1 MTILLLLGG
10 FVLLV
15 AGGEAL
21 VRGASSLG
29 KTVGLSSLIIGLTVV
44 SSATSAPELAVSAG
58 AALSG
63 SPGLAVGNVVGSN
76 IANILL
82 VMGLTAVFGA
92 LMVKVQL
99 IKADIPIMIG
109 LSVIALLMS
118 LDGTISTLEGSTLL
132 GLLLVYLV
140 VTIVLAR
147 RQTQREKNEP
157 TPEGDDAAPSASR
170 AAPGATPAVSDGA
183 SPAPADG
190 ASAAP
195 AASDTPAE
203 KRSARAGD
211 SVKPTR
217 PVRTSKRRST
227 LIDLVLLVVG
237 IALLVAGAQMLVSAS
252 TTIAQALGVSD
263 LIIGLTIVAIGTSL
277 PELATS
283 VIAALRG
290 ERDMAVGNLVGS
302 NIFNIGAVLGLTA
315 VIAPGGIDVD
325 PAAVNFDL
333 PVMIATALVL
343 LPLAFTAAAIGRWE
357 GILLVL
363 LYGAYVTYLVLDAST
378 HAALE
383 PFSAAMLWFVL
394 PITALW
400 IAALVGYEVG
410 VLRSRRA
417 ARAQGHDAAPAGQ
430 HPPGPS

>member
-1 MTILLLLGG
+1 MTLLTIFLLLGG
-10 FVLLV
+10 FILLV

-44 SSATSAPELAVSAG
+44 SSATSAPELAVSLG
-58 AALSG
+58 AALDG
-63 SPGLAVGNVVGSN
+63 APGLAVGNVVGSN
-76 IANILL
+76 IANILF
-82 VMGLTAVFGA
+82 VMGLTAIFGA

-109 LSVIALLMS
+109 LSVIALLVS
-118 LDGTISTLEGSTLL
+118 LDGNISTLEGSVLL
-132 GLLLVYLV
+132 GLLIIYLV

-147 RQTQREKNEP
+147 RQTQREQSQTQREQSADAQQKSHN
-157 TPEGDDAAPSASR
+157 DDDGQPSGKASV
-170 AAPGATPAVSDGA
+170 PAG
-183 SPAPADG
+183 PR
-190 ASAAP
+190 ASAEANSSTTTSP
-195 AASDTPAE
+195 PKSSPI
-203 KRSARAGD
+203 
-211 SVKPTR
+211 KPTR
-217 PVRTSKRRST
+217 SVRTSKRRST
-227 LIDLVLLVVG
+227 LIDLVLLIVG

-315 VIAPGGIDVD
+315 IISPSGVDVAS
-325 PAAVNFDL
+325 AAVNFDL

-343 LPLAFTAAAIGRWE
+343 LPLAFTAFAIGRWE
-357 GILLVL
+357 GVALVAF
-363 LYGAYVTYLVLDAST
+363 YAAYVIYLVLDAAGHS
-378 HAALE
+378 ALQ
-383 PFSAAMLWFVL
+383 PFNAAMLWFVL
-394 PITALW
+394 PITGLW
-400 IAALVGYEVG
+400 LAALVGYEIG

-417 ARAQGHDAAPAGQ
+417 ARKGQPLRAG
-430 HPPGPS
+430 GPQPEP

>member
-1 MTILLLLGG
+1 
-10 FVLLV
+10 
-15 AGGEAL
+15 
-21 VRGASSLG
+21 
-29 KTVGLSSLIIGLTVV
+29 
-44 SSATSAPELAVSAG
+44 
-58 AALSG
+58 
-63 SPGLAVGNVVGSN
+63 
-76 IANILL
+76 
-82 VMGLTAVFGA
+82 
-92 LMVKVQL
+92 
-99 IKADIPIMIG
+99 
-109 LSVIALLMS
+109 
-118 LDGTISTLEGSTLL
+118 
-132 GLLLVYLV
+132 
-140 VTIVLAR
+140 
-147 RQTQREKNEP
+147 
-157 TPEGDDAAPSASR
+157 
-170 AAPGATPAVSDGA
+170 
-183 SPAPADG
+183 ADG

>member
-1 MTILLLLGG
+1 MTVLLLLGG

-29 KTVGLSSLIIGLTVV
+29 KTVGLSSLVIGLTVV

-76 IANILL
+76 IANILF

-99 IKADIPIMIG
+99 VKIDIPIMIG
-109 LSVIALLMS
+109 LSVITLLMC
-118 LDGTISTLEGSTLL
+118 LDGTISTLEGSTLV
-132 GLLLVYLV
+132 GLLVVYLV

-147 RQTQREKNEP
+147 RQTHRSKTKT
-157 TPEGDDAAPSASR
+157 TPEDDA
-170 AAPGATPAVSDGA
+170 
-183 SPAPADG
+183 
-190 ASAAP
+190 AAP
-195 AASDTPAE
+195 AASE
-203 KRSARAGD
+203 GAGD

-217 PVRTSKRRST
+217 TLRTSKRRST

-302 NIFNIGAVLGLTA
+302 NLFNIGAVLGLTA

-325 PAAVNFDL
+325 PAAVHFDL

-343 LPLAFTAAAIGRWE
+343 LPLAFTAAVIGRWE
-357 GILLVL
+357 GVLLVL
-363 LYGAYVTYLVLDAST
+363 LYGSYVTYLVLDAAG
-378 HAALE
+378 HDALQ
-383 PFSAAMLWFVL
+383 PFNAAMLWFVL

-417 ARAQGHDAAPAGQ
+417 ARTQRGNTART
-430 HPPGPS
+430 

>member
-1 MTILLLLGG
+1 MTVLLLLGG

-76 IANILL
+76 IANILF

-92 LMVKVQL
+92 LMVKTQL

-109 LSVIALLMS
+109 LSVIALLMA

-147 RQTQREKNEP
+147 RQTQRAKNTT
-157 TPEGDDAAPSASR
+157 TPEDDDAASASTGDDAAPAAS
-170 AAPGATPAVSDGA
+170 
-183 SPAPADG
+183 SPART
-190 ASAAP
+190 S
-195 AASDTPAE
+195 
-203 KRSARAGD
+203 AGD

-217 PVRTSKRRST
+217 TLRTSKRRST

-263 LIIGLTIVAIGTSL
+263 LIIGLTVVAIGTSL

-315 VIAPGGIDVD
+315 VIAPGGIEVD
-325 PAAVNFDL
+325 SAAVHFDL

-357 GILLVL
+357 GALLVL
-363 LYGAYVTYLVLDAST
+363 LYGAYVTYLVLDASS
-378 HAALE
+378 HAALQ
-383 PFSAAMLWFVL
+383 PFNAAMLWFVL

-417 ARAQGHDAAPAGQ
+417 ARTQRGNAART
-430 HPPGPS
+430 

>member
-183 SPAPADG
+183 SPAP
-190 ASAAP
+190 
-195 AASDTPAE
+195 
-203 KRSARAGD
+203 
-211 SVKPTR
+211 
-217 PVRTSKRRST
+217 
-227 LIDLVLLVVG
+227 
-237 IALLVAGAQMLVSAS
+237 
-252 TTIAQALGVSD
+252 
-263 LIIGLTIVAIGTSL
+263 
-277 PELATS
+277 
-283 VIAALRG
+283 
-290 ERDMAVGNLVGS
+290 
-302 NIFNIGAVLGLTA
+302 
-315 VIAPGGIDVD
+315 
-325 PAAVNFDL
+325 
-333 PVMIATALVL
+333 
-343 LPLAFTAAAIGRWE
+343 
-357 GILLVL
+357 
-363 LYGAYVTYLVLDAST
+363 
-378 HAALE
+378 
-383 PFSAAMLWFVL
+383 
-394 PITALW
+394 
-400 IAALVGYEVG
+400 
-410 VLRSRRA
+410 
-417 ARAQGHDAAPAGQ
+417 
-430 HPPGPS
+430 

>member
-1 MTILLLLGG
+1 MTLLTIFLLLGG
-10 FVLLV
+10 FILLV

-44 SSATSAPELAVSAG
+44 SSATSAPELAVSLG
-58 AALSG
+58 AALDG
-63 SPGLAVGNVVGSN
+63 APGLAVGNVVGSN
-76 IANILL
+76 IANILF
-82 VMGLTAVFGA
+82 VMGLTAIFGA

-109 LSVIALLMS
+109 LSVIALLVS
-118 LDGTISTLEGSTLL
+118 LDGNISTLEGSVLL
-132 GLLLVYLV
+132 GLLIIYLV

-147 RQTQREKNEP
+147 RQTQREQSQTRREQSSDAQEKSHN
-157 TPEGDDAAPSASR
+157 DDDGQPSGKASV
-170 AAPGATPAVSDGA
+170 PAG
-183 SPAPADG
+183 PR
-190 ASAAP
+190 ASAEANSSTTTSRVKSSP
-195 AASDTPAE
+195 PKSSPI
-203 KRSARAGD
+203 
-211 SVKPTR
+211 KPTR
-217 PVRTSKRRST
+217 SVRTSKRRST
-227 LIDLVLLVVG
+227 LIDLVLLIVG

-315 VIAPGGIDVD
+315 IISPSGVDVAS
-325 PAAVNFDL
+325 AAVNFDL

-343 LPLAFTAAAIGRWE
+343 LPLAFTAFAIGRWE
-357 GILLVL
+357 GVALVAF
-363 LYGAYVTYLVLDAST
+363 YAAYVIYLVLDAAGHS
-378 HAALE
+378 ALQ
-383 PFSAAMLWFVL
+383 PFNAAMLWFVL
-394 PITALW
+394 PITGLW
-400 IAALVGYEVG
+400 LAALVGYEIG

-417 ARAQGHDAAPAGQ
+417 ARKGKPLRAGGP
-430 HPPGPS
+430 HPEP